1 MSEARRDADGPSK
14 VLLVNGNYRDGSV
27 GGTQSFTQRLAQQL
41 HADGRTVGVLCL
53 GETDAVERQ
62 DGITVF
68 RLRPPKL
75 TQLTGAK
82 PVRTLNQL
90 LAMQNPWITRK
101 VAAVLTRFR
110 PQLCHV
116 QMLRSL
122 TPSAL
127 RVLTAHPG
135 AAVVQTTHELFS
147 LWDFDPFLP
156 DLPHKIYSR
165 PPQLIEPIIKRHKRI
180 SAGVDHVCA
189 PSAFA
194 LQAYTSR
201 GYFAGVPSTVLPN
214 SVPHEWGPPRE
225 LAARRLAQAPNP
237 RPRFLFLARL
247 DHYKGVEVL
256 LDALDLVPE
265 LDIAVDIAGE
275 GVKADLVRERAARD
289 GRISFQG
296 PVSGEARLELF
307 RRADV
312 MVCPSTWTE
321 TYCLTA
327 AEAFAAAMPV
337 IATSVGALPET
348 VRHGRTGLVVKPGDP
363 AALAA
368 ALRELADPA
377 NRIPLITEA
386 AEQAH
391 ANAPS
396 EFLARQLAVYRD
408 ALRPRGALSLASGQ
422 PR

>member
-1 MSEARRDADGPSK
+1 MTEAPRVPDGPSR
-14 VLLVNGNYRDGSV
+14 VLLVNGNYQDGTV
-27 GGTQSFTQRLAQQL
+27 GGTQSFTERLARQL
-41 HADGRTVGVLCL
+41 HEVGRTVGVLCL
-53 GETDAVERQ
+53 GESDAVERHE
-62 DGITVF
+62 GVTVF
-68 RLRPPKL
+68 RLRPPR
-75 TQLTGAK
+75 LTGLAGSA

-90 LAMQNPWITRK
+90 LAMQNPWVARR
-101 VAAVLTRFR
+101 VAAVLARFR

-116 QMLRSL
+116 QMLRTL

-135 AAVVQTTHELFS
+135 LAVVQTTHELFS

-165 PPQLIEPIIKRHKRI
+165 PPRAIAPITQRHKRI

-194 LQAYTSR
+194 LNAYTSR
-201 GYFAGVPSTVLPN
+201 GYFAGVPATVLPN
-214 SVPHEWGPPRE
+214 SAPHEWGPPRE
-225 LAARRLAQAPNP
+225 LAARRLAAPP
-237 RPRFLFLARL
+237 AARPRFLFVARL

-256 LDALDLVPE
+256 LDALTRVPE

-275 GVKADLVRERAARD
+275 GVKADLVRERAALD
-289 GRISFQG
+289 PRITYHG
-296 PVSGEARLELF
+296 PVRGQARLALF

-321 TYCLTA
+321 TYCLAA

-337 IATSVGALPET
+337 IGTSVGALPET
-348 VRHGRTGLVVKPGDP
+348 VRHGRTGLIVEPGDP
-363 AALAA
+363 AGLAEA
-368 ALRELADPA
+368 IRRLADPA
-377 NRIPLITEA
+377 HRIPLITPS

-396 EFLARQLAVYRD
+396 EFLARQLAVYSE
-408 ALRPRGALSLASGQ
+408 ALRPRGFSLVSAP